1 MSFKARFRSASWV
14 AFLISSAIILIG
26 GIEEVMYHTDKGIFI
41 IYFGFIGLAL
51 SGLFMTIAY
60 GELT

>member
-1 MSFKARFRSASWV
+1 MKAKLRLASWI
-14 AFLISSAIILIG
+14 AFLISTAAIAMG
-26 GIEEVMYHTDKGIFI
+26 GIEEILYHTDKGVLIV
-41 IYFGFIGLAL
+41 YAGFIGLAL